1 MSGLRGRLARERSR
15 HWKLLALACLAAA
28 TVTAASVLLLGL
40 SGWFITAAALAGLA
54 GPAAANAFNYML
66 PAVGI
71 RLFAILRTGGRYAER
86 VFGHDAALRAL
97 ADLRPALFAAILAGP
112 VSRALGLTVG
122 DASTRM
128 VQDVD
133 AVEARFVRLSAP
145 WGAGAAAV
153 AGMALLLPAGLAPAC
168 ATVAILG
175 ATLLAGWSLSVRGAA
190 DGRAVQR
197 ANARLKERY
206 ASLVE
211 AAAELR
217 AYGLDDWAAERI
229 AAAGQG
235 LLDAQARV
243 TAWGGWF
250 ALLQA
255 GAPAL
260 AAMAALGLSLHDPLP
275 TAAMAALGA
284 AMTVEGAGALLRSFE
299 VRGSLAESEAR
310 LDALLQAPTLM
321 PNDGSGEVVALR
333 DRPAIALARPF
344 ARLAPGSVVG
354 ITGPSGSGKTTIL
367 ERLMGLRETPEAQI
381 AVDGADVTVI
391 DATTLRRCFAYAP
404 QQAAMLAGTVR
415 ENLML
420 ACDAQTGEAT
430 LWNALHDAA
439 LDERIRALPSGLDS
453 WIGENGAVLSGG
465 EKRRLGLA
473 RAYLRPAPWLLLD
486 EPTAGLDART
496 EATVV
501 ARLQARLAQT
511 GQGALIVSHR
521 KAPLAICTSTLH
533 VGQEGALAPPTLQP
547 TLALT

>member
-1 MSGLRGRLARERSR
+1 MSSLRV
-15 HWKLLALACLAAA
+15 LLAQERRRQWKPLLLACLAAA
-28 TVTAASVLLLGL
+28 AVTASSVLLLGL
-40 SGWFITAAALAGLA
+40 SGWFITASALAGLA
-54 GPAAANAFNYML
+54 GPVAANAFNYML

-112 VSRALGLTVG
+112 ISRALALTVG
-122 DASTRM
+122 DASTRL

-145 WGAGAAAV
+145 WGAAV
-153 AGMALLLPAGLAPAC
+153 AAIAGLALLLPAGLAPAGGT
-168 ATVAILG
+168 AVVLG
-175 ATLLAGWSLSVRGAA
+175 STLLAGWGLSLRAAA

-197 ANARLKERY
+197 ANASLKERY

-217 AYGLDDWAAERI
+217 AYGLEEWAAARI
-229 AAAGQG
+229 ASEGRG

-255 GAPAL
+255 AAPAV

-275 TAAMAALGA
+275 VAAMAALGA

-310 LDALLQAPTLM
+310 LDAILQAPSPTPCEFVDL
-321 PNDGSGEVVALR
+321 P
-333 DRPAIALARPF
+333 DRPQIVLARPA
-344 ARLAPGSVVG
+344 ARLAPASIVG

-367 ERLMGLRETPEAQI
+367 ECLMGLRAAPAVAI
-381 AVDGADVTVI
+381 AVNGADVGTI
-391 DATTLRRCFAYAP
+391 DPATLRRCFAYAP

-420 ACDAQTGEAT
+420 ACGAETEEAT
-430 LWNALHDAA
+430 LWAALHDAA
-439 LDERIRALPSGLDS
+439 LDGRVQALPAGLDS

-473 RAYLRPAPWLLLD
+473 RAYLRRAPWLLLD
-486 EPTAGLDART
+486 EPTAGLDVNT
-496 EATVV
+496 EAAVV
-501 ARLQARLAQT
+501 DRLQARLART
-511 GQGALIVSHR
+511 GQGALIVSHHA
-521 KAPLAICTSTLH
+521 APLAICSITLH
-533 VGQEGALAPPTLQP
+533 VGEAAATVPLPLQPVRALA
-547 TLALT
+547 